1 MKSPKPVWQRQWR
14 LRLVVAWVVGT
25 VGVTATII
33 SISPSLSLTFS
44 FFGNSSYGV
53 FHLTTF
59 TIAAVEL
66 AIPIFIALAIANAR
80 RRWWLWLGSTVI
92 LVLLL
97 LLLRP
102 AFGSL
107 NVFWLG

>member
-1 MKSPKPVWQRQWR
+1 M
-14 LRLVVAWVVGT
+14 A
-25 VGVTATII
+25 ATII

-44 FFGNSSYGV
+44 FLGNSSYAG
-53 FHLTTF
+53 FQLTAI

-66 AIPIFIALAIANAR
+66 AIPISIALTIANVR
-80 RRWWLWLGSTVI
+80 SRWWLWLGASFI

-97 LLLRP
+97 LLVRP